1 MASRVPPSEK
11 EKSLLVASLAEL
23 DYADE
28 TLLVQTLQDSIGEH
42 ENVQVQIWHPPKSG
56 VPQHFY
62 ENKGRWDSKANIY
75 GLAVLAHRD
84 GRTGFLV
91 ADRLTER
98 QLKGD
103 PRPGESPILSVV
115 MVGIRLPSRTTRI
128 TRTRAESDTS
138 ERIRVIAKRHMV
150 QSEDA
155 AAIPRLLETFE
166 LSYKFL
172 GGNSIDITTR
182 LYEYGIEL
190 HDPDH
195 AVFVPDTTTATGREE
210 FESEMKAALLDATPL
225 PAELVADIVSC
236 IDHRSQPES
245 IHLGFQPENLL
256 IFLTF
261 PTTEDERES
270 MQSALQREVTRCL
283 EKRTQSP
290 SKRKEE
296 EEKGTRK
303 KKDNHAV
310 LTVQLV
316 PWEQKSRATRRDLE
330 YHWKETH
337 DRAICPMNYLLSPIK
352 SSRPP
357 FALADA
363 PGQFG
368 SIYHGN
374 DGFVLV
380 ARNTLDQMAK
390 TRLTDSNGRLG
401 KIAQLQ
407 KGLKRGALPDS
418 SQVEFLIGPDDPFYY
433 NPPLWEPVDGEGL
446 ISIAVFYL
454 TNKLSK
460 EQILALRKEL
470 HLGDTIL
477 NIQKACCFVPWEG
490 GNPDAPDGTMDD
502 IWRIF
507 WEMRRRTSC
516 PMPIFFI
523 DQQSGVDYTVL
534 MVDTDHYIGPHDD
547 THAAELLRD
556 VEDASTRGLLYGRIR
571 GRDAHDGHYHL
582 STGVLNFDEFL
593 ESFGLDQEHRYP
605 RPGWPGHGVLDS
617 DD

>member
-11 EKSLLVASLAEL
+11 KSLLVATLAEL

-28 TLLVQTLQDSIGEH
+28 TLLIQTLQNSIGEN
-42 ENVQVQIWHPPKSG
+42 EDVQVQIWHPPKSG
-56 VPQHFY
+56 VPQPFY

-128 TRTRAESDTS
+128 TRTRAEGDTS
-138 ERIRVIAKRHMV
+138 KRIRVIAKRHMI

-195 AVFVPDTTTATGREE
+195 AVFVPDTAMATGREE
-210 FESEMKAALLDATPL
+210 FDRETKAALLDTTPL

-236 IDHRSQPES
+236 IDHRSQPEYLHS
-245 IHLGFQPENLL
+245 GFQPENFL

-261 PTTEDERES
+261 PTTEDARES
-270 MQSALQREVTRCL
+270 MQSALQREVTRCV
-283 EKRTQSP
+283 EKRTLSP
-290 SKRKEE
+290 K
-296 EEKGTRK
+296 RK
-303 KKDNHAV
+303 KKEKRPV
-310 LTVQLV
+310 LKVQLV
-316 PWEQKSRATRRDLE
+316 PWGQKSRAARRDLE

-337 DRAICPMNYLLSPIK
+337 DRAICPMNYLLAPIK
-352 SSRPP
+352 SSRSP
-357 FALADA
+357 FALADT

-390 TRLTDSNGRLG
+390 ARLTDSNSRLG
-401 KIAQLQ
+401 EIAQLQ
-407 KGLKRGALPDS
+407 KGLKSGTLPDS

-433 NPPLWEPVDGEGL
+433 NPPLWEPVNGEGL

-454 TNKLSK
+454 TNKLSR
-460 EQILALRKEL
+460 EQILALRQEL
-470 HLGDTIL
+470 HMGATIL
-477 NIQKACCFVPWEG
+477 NIQKACCFVPWEEG
-490 GNPDAPDGTMDD
+490 SRNALDGTMDD

-507 WEMRRRTSC
+507 WEMRQRTSC

-582 STGVLNFDEFL
+582 STGELNFDEFL

-605 RPGWPGHGVLDS
+605 RPGWPGHGLLES
-617 DD
+617 DE